1 MLTIL
6 TRTNWNLVTFTY
18 TANLCT
24 IKIYSVAGYI
34 GNYVDPITQKS
45 YFVFMTR
52 DRQIIHIPAN
62 LPVELQPRRS
72 PRSISRIARRTQ
84 RREEMRRFN
93 QNQLQQMFAN
103 PHNIFNPQLPPA
115 PMQRPASPVRQ
126 QPPNPQSHR
135 QQRKERQQ
143 QRQQRQQS
151 NVISQSRPNR
161 VVGGAK
167 TKRRRRH

>member
-1 MLTIL
+1 MYNKYIIVK
-6 TRTNWNLVTFTY
+6 NEY
-18 TANLCT
+18 
-24 IKIYSVAGYI
+24 IYIHGEPMYDQNIQPIVAGYI

-52 DRQIIHIPAN
+52 DRQIIHIPAS

-115 PMQRPASPVRQ
+115 PMQRPAAAQSAVTSPAA
-126 QPPNPQSHR
+126 
-135 QQRKERQQ
+135 QRTTTAATTATTIQCYFSK
-143 QRQQRQQS
+143 S
-151 NVISQSRPNR
+151 S
-161 VVGGAK
+161 
-167 TKRRRRH
+167 